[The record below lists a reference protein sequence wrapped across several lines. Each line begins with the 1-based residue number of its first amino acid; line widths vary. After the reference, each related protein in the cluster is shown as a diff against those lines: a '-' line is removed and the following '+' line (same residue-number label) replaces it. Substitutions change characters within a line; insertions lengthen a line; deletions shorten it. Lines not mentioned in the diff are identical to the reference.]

1 MREVSR
7 NKCLLK
13 ERRKILNKQ
22 PNFTPQGARKSRQ
35 SKTQSY
41 QKERTI
47 KDEKKKKKK
56 NQRLKEQQKRPTKAR
71 ADYLTI

>member
-47 KDEKKKKKK
+47 KDEKKK

-71 ADYLTI
+71 ADYLTR

>member
-56 NQRLKEQQKRPTKAR
+56 KTR
-71 ADYLTI
+71 D

>member
-1 MREVSR
+1 MSQQRNQRQNKNLDRNENENLCSESSSMREVSR

-35 SKTQSY
+35 SKSQS
-41 QKERTI
+41 
-47 KDEKKKKKK
+47 
-56 NQRLKEQQKRPTKAR
+56 
-71 ADYLTI
+71 